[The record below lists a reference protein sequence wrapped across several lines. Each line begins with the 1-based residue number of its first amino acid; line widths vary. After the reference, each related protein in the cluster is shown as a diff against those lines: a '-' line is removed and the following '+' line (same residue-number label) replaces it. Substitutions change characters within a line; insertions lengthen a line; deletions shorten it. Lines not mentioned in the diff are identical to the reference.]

1 MRGVFRVPSSC
12 FFAALPLCFFDGRED
27 ASSTYEFRTV
37 DRVLEK
43 AEGAA
48 FIGQVVIAMTVVAG
62 EDSRRGGSDLV
73 GACEPAACA

>member
-1 MRGVFRVPSSC
+1 M
-12 FFAALPLCFFDGRED
+12 
-27 ASSTYEFRTV
+27 